1 MKKER
6 PAVVEASVVADFGDL
21 CGECPVWNSEENV
34 LEWIDCVGGNL
45 LRIGWPS
52 RNSRITRKD
61 VKISGFRRNRAGGYV
76 ITNSQGVWLWDG
88 AEKYDCLA
96 REVKGRPCQANDCV
110 ADSAGRF
117 ITATYYF
124 NPASAYELGSLISI
138 NGNGKVTVLDDG
150 FHLANGLA
158 FSANED
164 RLYFADSAERLI
176 FVYDYD
182 VSSGAASNRRIL
194 VKVPDDEGLPDGL
207 AVDAEGC
214 IWSAHWY
221 GSCIVRYDPAGK
233 LMQRVQ
239 IPAKQT
245 SSLAFGGTDL
255 MDIFVTSASQSEPMP
270 IMPPGYDPTS
280 GTFGG
285 ALYHVNL
292 GIRGLPQHL
301 PNIGLC
307 G

>member
-1 MKKER
+1 M
-6 PAVVEASVVADFGDL
+6 VEASAVADFGDL
-21 CGECPVWNSEENV
+21 CGECPVWSVEENA
-34 LEWIDCVGGNL
+34 LEWIDCVGDNFL
-45 LRIGWPS
+45 TKAWPS
-52 RNSRITRKD
+52 RKSRISRKG

-88 AEKYDCLA
+88 AEKYGRLVH
-96 REVKGRPCQANDCV
+96 EVKGRPCQANDCI

-117 ITATYYF
+117 ITATYYY
-124 NPASAYELGSLISI
+124 NPAGSYELGSLISV
-138 NGNGKVTVLDDG
+138 NGDGKVTVLDDG
-150 FHLANGLA
+150 FHLANGLG
-158 FSANED
+158 FSPNGD
-164 RLYFADSAERLI
+164 RLYFADSAARLI

-182 VSSGAASNRRIL
+182 VSSGVACNRRIL
-194 VKVPDDEGLPDGL
+194 VKVPQNEGLPDGL

-214 IWSAHWY
+214 VWSAQWY
-221 GSCIVRYDPAGK
+221 GGCIVRYDPTGK

-245 SSLAFGGTDL
+245 SSLTFGGSDL
-255 MDIFVTSASQSEPMP
+255 TDIFVTSASQSEPMP
-270 IMPPGYDPTS
+270 IMPPGYDPAS

-285 ALYHVNL
+285 ALYHLNL
-292 GIRGLPQHL
+292 GITGLPQHL